1 MPIILLSE
9 AVRRT
14 GNGKKFSACGKDGE
28 GGKGREGMRVVER
41 YVEKRGMGDM
51 KKSASDGLYL
61 VDFDR

>member
-1 MPIILLSE
+1 
-9 AVRRT
+9 
-14 GNGKKFSACGKDGE
+14 
-28 GGKGREGMRVVER
+28 MRVVER